1 MQQQVGIVAA
11 VGHEGSIVNNVYNK
25 GIILFSSNCPKTF
38 IGGIC
43 GSHDNYQDIEDS
55 YLRNAYNIGNINGTA
70 GEELYVGNIY
80 GGTKSTTLIEN
91 CYYLQNSEYQGI
103 GQNGSSNSEINE
115 FTEDNK
121 EELVEKLNGTSNT
134 WKHDTGN
141 INNGYPILEWQ

>member
-55 YLRNAYNIGNINGTA
+55 YLRNAYNISEGEFDTHLSNFLDAWIPDSTLVVYCNPGACNSSRNIANRLKNECGMKKV
-70 GEELYVGNIY
+70 YVL
-80 GGTKSTTLIEN
+80 K
-91 CYYLQNSEYQGI
+91 
-103 GQNGSSNSEINE
+103 
-115 FTEDNK
+115 DD
-121 EELVEKLNGTSNT
+121 
-134 WKHDTGN
+134 WKKWKN
-141 INNGYPILEWQ
+141 